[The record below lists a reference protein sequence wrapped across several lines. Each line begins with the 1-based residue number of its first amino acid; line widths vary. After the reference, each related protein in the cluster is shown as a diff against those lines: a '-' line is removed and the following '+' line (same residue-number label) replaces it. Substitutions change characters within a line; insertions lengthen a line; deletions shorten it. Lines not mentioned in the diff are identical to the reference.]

1 MKKIYG
7 RKPVLE
13 AINSGREIDK
23 VIVNFA
29 GAQNPVVE
37 KIVIAAKKRGIKITK
52 LSPKKFSAYENKN
65 RNSQGVVA
73 FVSDLKFYS
82 VEDLI
87 IEKPKNKFPLIL
99 ILDTIQDTHNLGA
112 IFRTAEAAGVDG
124 VIITENKSAPVN
136 DTVEK
141 TSAGALS
148 YLKIAK
154 VTNLANAVRLLKE
167 NGFWIIGTS
176 LEAEKNYDEIDY
188 NMPVAVVMGNE
199 EKGIRPLTARLCDE
213 LVSIPMNGKIQ
224 SLNVSVATGILLYE
238 VLRQRKSK
246 GELK

>member
-13 AINSGREIDK
+13 ALNSGREIEK
-23 VIVNFA
+23 IILNFSA
-29 GAQNPVVE
+29 GNPVIE
-37 KIVIAAKKRGIKITK
+37 KIIVAAKKRGVKVSK
-52 LSPKKFSAYENKN
+52 LPAHKFSAYESK
-65 RNSQGVVA
+65 RQNSQGVIA
-73 FVSDLKFYS
+73 FVSSVRYYS

-87 IEKPKNKFPLIL
+87 MTKPRGKFPLIL

-112 IFRTAEAAGVDG
+112 ILRTAEAAGVDG
-124 VIITENKSAPVN
+124 VIVTENKSAPLN
-136 DTVEK
+136 ETVEK

-154 VTNLANAVRLLKE
+154 VTNLANALRTLKD
-167 NGFWIIGTS
+167 NGYWIIGTA
-176 LEAEKNYDEIDY
+176 LGAKKDYDEIDY
-188 NMPVAVVMGNE
+188 NSPVAIVMGNE
-199 EKGIRPLTARLCDE
+199 EKGIRKLTAQLCDE

-238 VLRQRKSK
+238 VVRQRKRGSNK
-246 GELK
+246 N